1 MMDCGMTSIRGKIRE
16 NDEDSVFYSSL
27 HGISEGVDN
36 SITLGIVAD
45 GMGGGENG
53 EIASRYAVHVLLKN
67 VNDMVIKSNF
77 SPDIIKQVLLKS
89 IAEANELVSK
99 YIKDHGVKTMG
110 TTVTAALIK
119 SDTVYVVNIGDS
131 RTYLISKDGNVKKK
145 TKDHSYVQELVDG
158 GYLDES
164 KVRSHPQRNIV
175 TRVVDGTDDAN
186 PDFYQWQIFK
196 GDSVVLCCDG
206 MWEPLDDRVIA
217 KTVSTEG
224 NLQEKVRLLVD
235 AANELDG
242 SDNISVIVLKQ
253 LDGLEEK
260 NYISEV
266 TKRKRPERIEVP

>member
-1 MMDCGMTSIRGKIRE
+1 MSSIKGKIRE